1 MTNNGNRLLM
11 SYWAAAAAAAAI
23 MLVEDLCIGRVF
35 NEDGTIGSTY
45 LQQNLKVHLNFPS

>member
-1 MTNNGNRLLM
+1 M